1 MENRKKFANLFVT
14 GTDTGVGKTVL
25 SLLLMQF
32 FYRQGYV
39 PYYLKPVQTGCHDPH
54 AGDSDARFIYRH
66 VKALAGQDPG
76 DSVIYCLENPKA
88 PYFAARDEA
97 REIDFA
103 KIQAVMEAKSAV
115 FSPLIIEGAGGL
127 FVPVTERLMVIDM
140 IQMTGARPLIAARA
154 GLGTI
159 NHTLLTVDALRRRG
173 MEAAGIIL
181 LAGGKEATQ
190 PNMLAENIAAIEKN
204 GEIKVGGVI
213 GKIDDFS
220 NPPRHCYE
228 PLEKIFLNLF
238 PDPASPPVPCSERRE
253 APGGMSRDTDTC
265 CHDPRES

>member
-1 MENRKKFANLFVT
+1 MKKFANLFVT

-32 FYRQGYV
+32 FYERGYA
-39 PYYLKPVQTGCHDPH
+39 PFYLKPAQTGCRAPHDW
-54 AGDSDARFIYRH
+54 DSDARFIYRH
-66 VKALAGQDPG
+66 VQALAGQDPG
-76 DSVIYCLENPKA
+76 DSVMYCLKNPKA

-103 KIQAVMEAKSAV
+103 KIQAVVEAKSAV

-127 FVPVTERLMVIDM
+127 FVPVTAKLMVIDM
-140 IQMTGARPLIAARA
+140 IQMTGARPIIAARA

-181 LAGGKEATQ
+181 LEGGKEATP
-190 PNMLAENIAAIEKN
+190 PNMIEENIAVIEKN
-204 GEIKVGGVI
+204 AGLKVGGVI
-213 GKIDDFS
+213 GKIDDFT
-220 NPPRHCYE
+220 NPPRHCYG
-228 PLEKIFLNLF
+228 PLEIIFTTLF
-238 PDPASPPVPCSERRE
+238 PGGASPPFPRPERWG
-253 APGGMSRDTDTC
+253 APA
-265 CHDPRES
+265 

>member
-1 MENRKKFANLFVT
+1 MTSIKLFVAGT
-14 GTDTGVGKTVL
+14 GTGVGKTVL

-32 FYRQGYV
+32 FSERGFS
-39 PYYLKPVQTGCHDPH
+39 PFYLKPAQTGCRDPYDQ
-54 AGDSDARFIYRH
+54 DSDARFIYGH

-76 DSVIYCLENPKA
+76 DSVVYCLKNPKA

-103 KIQAVMEAKSAV
+103 KIQAVMEAKSAL

-127 FVPVTERLMVIDM
+127 FVPVTEKLMIVDM
-140 IQMTGARPLIAARA
+140 IQMTGARTIIAARA

-159 NHTLLTVDALRRRG
+159 NHTLLTIDALRRRG

-181 LAGGKEATQ
+181 LDGGKEGT
-190 PNMLAENIAAIEKN
+190 PPEMIAENIEAIEKSS
-204 GEIKVGGVI
+204 GIKVGGVI

-220 NPPRHCYE
+220 NPPRHCFL
-228 PLEKIFLNLF
+228 PLERIFTDQF
-238 PDPASPPVPCSERRE
+238 PRPER
-253 APGGMSRDTDTC
+253 
-265 CHDPRES
+265 